1 MIFELLK
8 VFWCFV
14 QNFLLLPT
22 LLTYLMMAFSHQLIE
37 CPSVYELMA
46 NPEFNWP
53 RVPHLSIWRDYID
66 SMGQHSVKLESYGP
80 KDLLP
85 ILTEALNKNTVMCG
99 FQHVFK
105 FFGKQHKN
113 PHTCWVF
120 NRTWS
125 TKFTT
130 TLGYPCNV

>member
-1 MIFELLK
+1 
-8 VFWCFV
+8 
-14 QNFLLLPT
+14 
-22 LLTYLMMAFSHQLIE
+22 MMAFSHQLIE

-105 FFGKQHKN
+105 FFGKKHKN
-113 PHTCWVF
+113 LHTCWVF
-120 NRTWS
+120 NRIPLKVKCS
-125 TKFTT
+125 IRIP
-130 TLGYPCNV
+130 LEHEIYNYMGLSV